1 MPAAMSEW
9 LRRGATAVAVS
20 RVGVGV
26 VAFAAPALVSRSWVG
41 GAGGGPSGRVLGR
54 ALGGRDL
61 ALGLGA
67 LAALRLQSLRAASGR
82 AMVWDAALSA
92 APDPVAGPASVPVRP
107 DADPETP
114 ESAETPETPETL
126 GSAVAAVHGE
136 APPLDPAPPWSSGP
150 FGPAGSGPAAVWV
163 GLAALADGLD
173 LLTTALAWH
182 ELPPLQR
189 WLVALSSGGAAAVG
203 AAAAAVLLTGSAS
216 QPGTETMP

>member
-20 RVGVGV
+20 RIGVGV

-67 LAALRLQSLRAASGR
+67 LAALRLQSASRR

-92 APDPVAGPASVPVRP
+92 APLPVAGPASVPVRP
-107 DADPETP
+107 DADPESPQSP
-114 ESAETPETPETL
+114 E
-126 GSAVAAVHGE
+126 SAVAAVYGE
-136 APPLDPAPPWSSGP
+136 APLPDPAPPSPSGP
-150 FGPAGSGPAAVWV
+150 FGPAGSAPAAVWV

-173 LLTTALAWH
+173 LLTTARAWH

>member
-20 RVGVGV
+20 RLGVGV
-26 VAFAAPALVSRSWVG
+26 VAVAAPARVSRAWVG

-61 ALGLGA
+61 ALGLGT
-67 LAALRLQSLRAASGR
+67 LAALRLQAVSRR

-92 APDPVAGPASVPVRP
+92 APLPVAGPASVPVRP
-107 DADPETP
+107 DADPESPQSP
-114 ESAETPETPETL
+114 E
-126 GSAVAAVHGE
+126 SAVAAVYGE
-136 APPLDPAPPWSSGP
+136 APLPDPAPPSPSGP

-173 LLTTALAWH
+173 LLTTARAWH

>member
-67 LAALRLQSLRAASGR
+67 LAALRLQRLRAASGR

-107 DADPETP
+107 DAAPETP
-114 ESAETPETPETL
+114 PTPEPPE
-126 GSAVAAVHGE
+126 SAVAAVHGE

-150 FGPAGSGPAAVWV
+150 FGPAGAGPAAVWV

-173 LLTTALAWH
+173 LLTTARAWH

-203 AAAAAVLLTGSAS
+203 AAAAVVLLTGSAS
-216 QPGTETMP
+216 QPGTETMA

>member
-9 LRRGATAVAVS
+9 LRRGATAVAVA

-26 VAFAAPALVSRSWVG
+26 VALAAPALVSRSWVG
-41 GAGGGPSGRVLGR
+41 GAGCGPSGRVLGR

-67 LAALRLQSLRAASGR
+67 LAALRLQRLGAASGR

-92 APDPVAGPASVPVRP
+92 APLPVAGPASVPVRP
-107 DADPETP
+107 DAGP
-114 ESAETPETPETL
+114 ESPESPE
-126 GSAVAAVHGE
+126 SPVAAVRGQ
-136 APPLDPAPPWSSGP
+136 APPPDPAPPSPPGP

-173 LLTTALAWH
+173 LLTTARAWH

-203 AAAAAVLLTGSAS
+203 AAAAAALLTGSAS
-216 QPGTETMP
+216 QPGTEKIH

>member
-20 RVGVGV
+20 RIGVGV

-67 LAALRLQSLRAASGR
+67 LAALRLQSASRR

-92 APDPVAGPASVPVRP
+92 APLPVAGPASVPVRP
-107 DADPETP
+107 DADPESPQSP
-114 ESAETPETPETL
+114 E
-126 GSAVAAVHGE
+126 SAVAAVYGE
-136 APPLDPAPPWSSGP
+136 APLPDPAPPSPSGP

-173 LLTTALAWH
+173 LLTTARAWH

>member
-41 GAGGGPSGRVLGR
+41 GAGGGPSSRVLGR

-67 LAALRLQSLRAASGR
+67 LATLRL
-82 AMVWDAALSA
+82 
-92 APDPVAGPASVPVRP
+92 
-107 DADPETP
+107 
-114 ESAETPETPETL
+114 
-126 GSAVAAVHGE
+126 
-136 APPLDPAPPWSSGP
+136 PLDPAPPWPSGP

-173 LLTTALAWH
+173 LLTTARAWH

>member
-26 VAFAAPALVSRSWVG
+26 VACAAPALVSRSWVG

-67 LAALRLQSLRAASGR
+67 LAALRLQRLRAASGR

-107 DADPETP
+107 DAASETP
-114 ESAETPETPETL
+114 PTPEPPE
-126 GSAVAAVHGE
+126 SAVAAVHGE
-136 APPLDPAPPWSSGP
+136 APPLDQAPPWSSGP
-150 FGPAGSGPAAVWV
+150 FGPAGAGPAAVWV

-173 LLTTALAWH
+173 LLTTARAWH

-203 AAAAAVLLTGSAS
+203 AAAAVVLLTGSAS
-216 QPGTETMP
+216 QPGTETMA

>member
-67 LAALRLQSLRAASGR
+67 LAALRLRAASGR

-92 APDPVAGPASVPVRP
+92 APLPVAGLAAVPVRP
-107 DADPETP
+107 DAEPESPGTP
-114 ESAETPETPETL
+114 EP
-126 GSAVAAVHGE
+126 AVAAVYGE
-136 APPLDPAPPWSSGP
+136 ASPPDPALPSPAGP
-150 FGPAGSGPAAVWV
+150 FGPGGYGPAAVWV

-173 LLTTALAWH
+173 LLTTARAWH

-216 QPGTETMP
+216 QPGGETTP

>member
-1 MPAAMSEW
+1 MPAAISEW

-41 GAGGGPSGRVLGR
+41 GAGDGPSGRVLGR

-67 LAALRLQSLRAASGR
+67 LAALRLPRLQ
-82 AMVWDAALSA
+82 
-92 APDPVAGPASVPVRP
+92 
-107 DADPETP
+107 
-114 ESAETPETPETL
+114 
-126 GSAVAAVHGE
+126 AAVYGE
-136 APPLDPAPPWSSGP
+136 ASPPDPAPPSPAGP
-150 FGPAGSGPAAVWV
+150 FGPDGSGPAAVWV

-173 LLTTALAWH
+173 LLTTVRAWH

-203 AAAAAVLLTGSAS
+203 AAAAAVLLTGSVPRSGREAV
-216 QPGTETMP
+216 P

>member
-9 LRRGATAVAVS
+9 LRRGATAVAVA

-67 LAALRLQSLRAASGR
+67 LAALRLERLRAASGR

-92 APDPVAGPASVPVRP
+92 ARLPVAGSASVPVRP
-107 DADPETP
+107 DANP
-114 ESAETPETPETL
+114 ESPESPE
-126 GSAVAAVHGE
+126 SAVAAVYGE
-136 APPLDPAPPWSSGP
+136 APSLGPAPPWPSGP

-173 LLTTALAWH
+173 LLTTARAWH
-182 ELPPLQR
+182 ELPLLQR

-203 AAAAAVLLTGSAS
+203 AAAAAVLLTGSTS

>member
-9 LRRGATAVAVS
+9 LRRGATAVAVA

-41 GAGGGPSGRVLGR
+41 GAGGGPCGRVLGR

-67 LAALRLQSLRAASGR
+67 LAALRLQRLRAASGR

-92 APDPVAGPASVPVRP
+92 APPPVAGSASVLVRP
-107 DADPETP
+107 NTGP
-114 ESAETPETPETL
+114 ESPESP
-126 GSAVAAVHGE
+126 VAAVYGE
-136 APPLDPAPPWSSGP
+136 APSLDPAPRWPSGP

-173 LLTTALAWH
+173 LLTTARAWH
-182 ELPPLQR
+182 ELPLLQR

-203 AAAAAVLLTGSAS
+203 VAAAAVLLTGSAS
-216 QPGTETMP
+216 QPGTERMP